1 MKESVIYQKI
11 IREGKQQG
19 KREEALTLVIRQLD
33 LKLGE
38 IEDEMVEKLESLST
52 ETLEELAEALL
63 NFQESQDL
71 QLWLDSYQ
79 N

>member
-19 KREEALTLVIRQLD
+19 KREEALKMVIRQLD

-38 IEDEMVEKLESLST
+38 IGDEMVEKVESLST

>member
-19 KREEALTLVIRQLD
+19 KREEALNLVIRQLD

-38 IEDEMVEKLESLST
+38 IEDEMVEKVESLST